1 MNGFDLLIRLNC
13 TKVKLY
19 LKKKNLSDA
28 LKKLYTDKKK
38 IKQPNKMHEE

>member
-19 LKKKNLSDA
+19 LKKKILSNA

-38 IKQPNKMHEE
+38 NKTT